1 MSTRG
6 EYVAFRPR
14 RRAFAS
20 RRKPLLSLGSW
31 VMALAGAIFGGVV
44 TAGWLEPEVR
54 EQMPSPTALLTPP
67 IPALSPGRPTN
78 SANEAATVLPARA
91 VADTK
96 YFDTQGDARGAEAV
110 SPLKAEQEFEEAP
123 AGTHKLSG
131 RASRI
136 VDGDTFYLEGVQ
148 ARLRIWGI
156 DAPEKNEP
164 GAAEATEALT
174 SLIAGK
180 ALSCEELDRDRYARI
195 VARCMLDDGS
205 DIGREMIDIG
215 AATELTRYS
224 NGYYG
229 G

>member
-1 MSTRG
+1 
-6 EYVAFRPR
+6 
-14 RRAFAS
+14 
-20 RRKPLLSLGSW
+20 
-31 VMALAGAIFGGVV
+31 MAVAGAVFGGAV
-44 TAGWLEPEVR
+44 TAGWLEPEIR
-54 EQMPSPTALLTPP
+54 EQLPSPTALLTPP
-67 IPALSPGRPTN
+67 SPALLPTP
-78 SANEAATVLPARA
+78 STSGANEAAAVLPART

-96 YFDTQGDARGAEAV
+96 YFNTQGDARGAEAV
-110 SPLKAEQEFEEAP
+110 SPFIAEQEFEAAP
-123 AGTHKLSG
+123 AGTQMLSG
-131 RASRI
+131 RATRI

-148 ARLRIWGI
+148 TRLRIWGI

-164 GAAEATEALT
+164 GAAESTEALT

-180 ALSCEELDRDRYARI
+180 ALNCEELDRDRYARI